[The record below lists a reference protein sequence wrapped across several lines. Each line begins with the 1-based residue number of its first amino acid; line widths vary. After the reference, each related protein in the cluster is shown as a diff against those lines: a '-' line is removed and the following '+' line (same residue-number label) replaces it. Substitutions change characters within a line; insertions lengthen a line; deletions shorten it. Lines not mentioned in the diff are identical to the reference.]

1 MMLLLLLKNVER
13 NMNEKGLNPKEAT
26 ILSMQEV
33 TSALIGITTVLSVVF
48 LPMAFFSGSTGII
61 YRQFSI
67 TIISSMV
74 LSVIVA
80 LTLTPALCSTILK
93 PHKKNEDKTQEKKKS
108 GFFFWFDT
116 KFENFTNK
124 YKFWVEKLLY
134 SQKSG

>member
-1 MMLLLLLKNVER
+1 
-13 NMNEKGLNPKEAT
+13 
-26 ILSMQEV
+26 
-33 TSALIGITTVLSVVF
+33 
-48 LPMAFFSGSTGII
+48 MAFFSGSTGII

-93 PHKKNEDKTQEKKKS
+93 PHHKKNS
-108 GFFFWFDT
+108 GFIFWFDT

-124 YKFWVEKLLY
+124 YKKLGR
-134 SQKSG
+134 KIVVPKDG

>member
-1 MMLLLLLKNVER
+1 M
-13 NMNEKGLNPKEAT
+13 
-26 ILSMQEV
+26 EV
-33 TSALIGITTVLSVVF
+33 
-48 LPMAFFSGSTGII
+48 TGII

-93 PHKKNEDKTQEKKKS
+93 PHKKWKKQKKKIVAFLLVWYKIWELYKNINF
-108 GFFFWFDT
+108 GF
-116 KFENFTNK
+116 
-124 YKFWVEKLLY
+124 EKLLY